1 MGTSKVTDFINNY
14 RETGQKLTIPI
25 SDGPRIAPTTFRDA
39 NDNEEVATQKL
50 VFKNR
55 FGDTITAYAIVP
67 AQSKRHEYFV
77 TYGGL
82 PLELEKRGLTDN
94 EAMSNL
100 RETAYN
106 STRPRMGIDAKAE
119 GTGEGEILGG
129 ETNEGSLTAKGM
141 KDYINRL
148 GQQGYYIAEY
158 QKPTSKVDKDP
169 SYLFGDFIRNLFN
182 TKRLTYGAD
191 VSFKNNENGFSDFIN
206 NLRSG
211 GGK

>member
-1 MGTSKVTDFINNY
+1 MTNFINNY
-14 RETGQKLTIPI
+14 RETGQNLTIPVMGGG
-25 SDGPRIAPTTFRDA
+25 SIAPTTFRNA
-39 NDNEEVATQKL
+39 NNNEEVATQKL

-55 FGDTITAYAIVP
+55 NGDTITAYAIVP
-67 AQSKRHEYFV
+67 AQSKRHEYFE

-82 PLELEKRGLTDN
+82 TAEQEEQGLTDK
-94 EAMSNL
+94 EAMSNI
-100 RETAYN
+100 RDYAYN
-106 STRPRMGIDAKAE
+106 KTRPRMGVDTGAN

-148 GQQGYYIAEY
+148 GQQGYFLAEY
-158 QKPTSKVDKDP
+158 QTPTRKTDKDP
-169 SYLFGDFIRNLFN
+169 SYLFGDFLRNLFN

-206 NLRSG
+206 NLRRG